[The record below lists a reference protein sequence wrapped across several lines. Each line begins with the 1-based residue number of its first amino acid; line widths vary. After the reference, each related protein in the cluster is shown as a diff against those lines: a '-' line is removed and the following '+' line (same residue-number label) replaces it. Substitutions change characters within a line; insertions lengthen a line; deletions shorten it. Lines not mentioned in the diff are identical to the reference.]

1 MRTAISLVSA
11 LIFLFLGVPCL
22 FFGSLGVRG
31 RLADVSDA
39 ENLRLGLAF
48 LGFGLLAMAPSV
60 LCVFLWWRRGWP
72 RRPKIDQAADYDDQG
87 AAEHDAL
94 IDRPDSSGE
103 DGRRSLSGPGG

>member
-31 RLADVSDA
+31 RLADVSEA
-39 ENLRLGLAF
+39 ETLRLGLTF
-48 LGFGLLAMAPSV
+48 LAFGLLATTPGV

-72 RRPKIDQAADYDDQG
+72 GRPKTDQSADYDDQS
-87 AAEHDAL
+87 AAEPSAAAG
-94 IDRPDSSGE
+94 P
-103 DGRRSLSGPGG
+103 RRQPGSE